1 MSEEEKKAESKPVVP
16 APDEGASELQVLKRK
31 LYARDEAPEL
41 AERTAKLSDVPA
53 RKGERYGK
61 AQPGESPAVLVDA
74 LQKRTSRR
82 RKIIKASILVGGLV
96 LVFVAAVAVT
106 IWYRNLHQLKS
117 EQIVLDLKAPGEFT
131 SGEHMDYEINYG
143 NDSLEK
149 LQTIEILFEAPAGF
163 RVLESSVEARREGEK
178 YLFSVPDVEP
188 GSGGKVT
195 VKGILVGEQNTNALA
210 KAEIDVAPANS
221 PKTRYTKVTSATT
234 VIVAVPIEVSVEAS
248 STAISGERIFAVV
261 HVRNVSSLP
270 QEGLF
275 LKLNAPPGMQLAP
288 EDKEFS
294 AAFSVQDGTWQL
306 PSIKPLEEV
315 VRTAVLYVD
324 GTAGE
329 RRPLTIEVGIKD
341 GEETFIQR
349 QVSHVVTVTASE
361 LSVVQA
367 FDKKPGDAIVSAG
380 QKLQG
385 SITYQN
391 TGTVGL
397 KSVVV
402 SAKFEGTGLDP
413 ATLQLKN
420 GAYNPTTKTI
430 TWTSATV
437 PELSIVAPNQS
448 GEITYDFSLLPSA
461 SFPVVD
467 GKGNNNVL
475 TVIASV
481 DSPDVKTPLGQEK
494 RIVSERVNLT
504 VATSLPL
511 DVVAFYDDGRLG
523 LPSSGPLPP
532 KVGEQTTY
540 TVRFRLGTTLNDV
553 GDVRVVAVLPDGVA
567 YTGKTYLTTGGVEYN
582 ERTGEVT
589 WKIPLLEALTGRTT
603 PPAELHVQVAVT
615 PGENTK
621 GKEIQLLNVINV
633 EGMDEFVDQ
642 IVKNEITDRFPTT
655 DTAAPG
661 KGKVQ

>member
-1 MSEEEKKAESKPVVP
+1 MSEEEKKEQPKPVVP

-41 AERTAKLSDVPA
+41 AERTAKLGDVPA

-82 RKIIKASILVGGLV
+82 RKIIKMSLLVGGLV
-96 LVFVAAVAVT
+96 LVFIAAVAVT
-106 IWYRNLHQLKS
+106 MWYRNLHQLKQD
-117 EQIVLDLKAPGEFT
+117 QIALDLKAPAEFT

-149 LQTIEILFEAPAGF
+149 LQSGEILFEVPAGF
-163 RVLESSVEARREGEK
+163 RVLQSSVEARREGEK
-178 YLFSVPDVEP
+178 YLFTIPDVEP
-188 GSGGKVT
+188 GKGGKV
-195 VKGILVGEQNTNALA
+195 VVSGVLIGEQNTNALA
-210 KAEIDVAPANS
+210 KAEIGVSPANS
-221 PKTRYTKVTSATT
+221 PKTRYSKVASATT

-248 STAISGERIFAVV
+248 GSAISGERIFAVV

-275 LKLNAPPGMQLAP
+275 LKLNAPPGMQLSP

-294 AAFSVQDGTWQL
+294 ADFSTQDGLWQL
-306 PSIKPLEEV
+306 PAIKPLEEV

-324 GTAGE
+324 GSAGE
-329 RRPLTIEVGIKD
+329 RRPLDIEVGVKD
-341 GEETFIQR
+341 GDQTFIQR
-349 QVSHVVTVTASE
+349 KVSHVVTITASE
-361 LSVVQA
+361 LSVVQS
-367 FDKKPGDAIVSAG
+367 FNKKPGDQVVAAG
-380 QKLQG
+380 DKLQG
-385 SITYQN
+385 SIAYQN

-397 KSVVV
+397 KSVVI
-402 SAKFEGTGLDP
+402 SAKFEGNGFDP
-413 ATLQLKN
+413 ASLQLKN

-437 PELSIVAPNQS
+437 PELAVVAPNQT
-448 GEITYDFSLLPSA
+448 GEITYDFSLLPAA

-494 RIVSERVNLT
+494 RIVSERVNLE

-511 DVVAFYDDGRLG
+511 DVAAFYDDGRLG
-523 LPSSGPLPP
+523 LASTGPTPP
-532 KVGEQTTY
+532 KVGQQTTY
-540 TVRFRLGTTLNDV
+540 TLRFRLGTTLNDV
-553 GDVRVVAVLPDGVA
+553 GDMRLTAVLPDGVS
-567 YTGKTYLTTGGVEYN
+567 YTGKTYLTTGAVEHN
-582 ERTGEVT
+582 ERTGEVI
-589 WKIPLLEALTGRTT
+589 WNIPLIAALTGRTT
-603 PPAELHVQVAVT
+603 PPAELDVQVAVT

-621 GKEIQLLNVINV
+621 GKEIQLLNVIKV
-633 EGMDEFVDQ
+633 EGTDEFVDQ
-642 IVKNEITDRFPTT
+642 LVSTQIADRFPTT
-655 DTAAPG
+655 DTAVPG

>member
-1 MSEEEKKAESKPVVP
+1 MSEDIEKNNEQPVVP
-16 APDEGASELQVLKRK
+16 APDEGSSELQVLKRK

-41 AERTAKLSDVPA
+41 AERTKKLGDVPA

-61 AQPGESPAVLVDA
+61 AQAGESPAVLVDA
-74 LQKRTSRR
+74 LQRRTSRR
-82 RKIIKASILVGGLV
+82 RKIIRLSLIIGGLV
-96 LVFVAAVAVT
+96 LVFIAAVSATV
-106 IWYRNLHQLKS
+106 WYRNLHQLRQD
-117 EQIVLDLKAPGEFT
+117 QIVLDLKSPTEFT
-131 SGEHMDYEINYG
+131 SGEHLDYEINYR

-149 LQTIEILFEAPAGF
+149 LQNVEIFFEAPEGF
-163 RVLESSVEARREGEK
+163 RVLESSVEARREGAK
-178 YLFSVPDVEP
+178 YLFTLPDIEP
-188 GSGGKVT
+188 GKGGVVV

-210 KAEIDVAPANS
+210 KAEIGVSPANA
-221 PKTRYTKVTSATT
+221 PRNRYTKVATATT

-248 STAISGERIFAVV
+248 SSAISGERIFAVV
-261 HVRNVSSLP
+261 HVRNVSSLS

-275 LKLNAPPGMQLAP
+275 LKLQAPPGMQLAP

-294 AAFSVQDGTWQL
+294 AEFSAQDGIWQL
-306 PSIKPLEEV
+306 PSINPLEEV

-324 GTAGE
+324 GSAGE
-329 RRPLTIEVGIKD
+329 RRPLEIEVGVKD

-349 QVSHVVTVTASE
+349 KVSHVVTVTASE
-361 LSVVQA
+361 LSVVQS
-367 FDKKPGDAIVSAG
+367 FNKKPGDQVVSAG

-385 SITYQN
+385 SIAYQN

-413 ATLQLKN
+413 ASLQLKN

-437 PELSIVAPNQS
+437 PELTIVAPNQS
-448 GEITYDFSLLPSA
+448 GEITYDFSLLPAA
-461 SFPVVD
+461 SFPIVD
-467 GKGNNNVL
+467 GKGNNNVV

-494 RIVSERVNLT
+494 RIVSERVNLE
-504 VATSLPL
+504 VATSLSL

-523 LPSSGPLPP
+523 LPSTGPLPP

-540 TVRFRLGTTLNDV
+540 TLRFRLGSTLNDV
-553 GDVRVVAVLPDGVA
+553 GDVRLTAVLPDGVS
-567 YTGKTYLTTGGVEYN
+567 YTGKTYLTTGKVEHN
-582 ERTGEVT
+582 ERTGEVI
-589 WKIPLLEALTGRTT
+589 WKVPLIEALTGRTT
-603 PPAELHVQVAVT
+603 PPAELHVQIAVT

-621 GKEIQLLNVINV
+621 GKEIQLLNVVNV

-642 IVKNEITDRFPTT
+642 LVKTEITDRFPTT
-655 DTAAPG
+655 DTAVPG